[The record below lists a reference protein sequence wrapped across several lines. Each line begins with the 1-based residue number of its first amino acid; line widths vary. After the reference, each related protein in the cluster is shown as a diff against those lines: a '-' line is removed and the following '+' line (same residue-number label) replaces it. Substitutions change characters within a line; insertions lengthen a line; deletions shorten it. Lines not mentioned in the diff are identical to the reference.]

1 MHSAPFNSRNVVTS
15 TRLFF
20 IGCFVGLCVFPCCF
34 LLAALFVRYPSFP
47 YLNTVPLRPGF
58 LFARDI
64 FWVWFLVSALRS
76 AGHLVDSLAAHLGG
90 ELSEEA
96 LPVNLA
102 FGYGTALFIC
112 TRVFYGDLYRYTN
125 YRGHRY
131 IHGLHIGADYIG
143 NPLTIYTIRL
153 VKKSISVIHL
163 SPADQLYADNTVT
176 WINELL
182 ALDPD
187 NDYRER

>member
-47 YLNTVPLRPGF
+47 YPNTIPLRPGF
-58 LFARDI
+58 FFARDI
-64 FWVWFLVSALRS
+64 FWVWLLVSSLRS
-76 AGHLVDSLAAHLGG
+76 AGHLLDSLVAHLSG

-96 LPVNLA
+96 LPVNLT

-112 TRVFYGDLYRYTN
+112 TRVFYGDLYQYTN

-131 IHGLHIGADYIG
+131 QHGVHLDDEYIE
-143 NPLTIYTIRL
+143 NPVTIYTFRL
-153 VKKSISVIHL
+153 VKQAISLIHL

-176 WINELL
+176 WINELY
-182 ALDPD
+182 ADD
-187 NDYRER
+187 TRR